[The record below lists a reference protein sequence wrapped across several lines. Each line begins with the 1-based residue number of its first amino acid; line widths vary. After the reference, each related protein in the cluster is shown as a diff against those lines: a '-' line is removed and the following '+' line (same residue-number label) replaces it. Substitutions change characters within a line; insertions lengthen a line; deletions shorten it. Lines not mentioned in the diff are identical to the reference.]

1 MHAKA
6 LSKIKFPLKV
16 EVSGMG
22 SERYIVRARETKL
35 YVVTA
40 NGLKF
45 RKSSKMQ
52 VAEYPQRS
60 YEVIEG

>member
-16 EVSGMG
+16 TVSGMG
-22 SERYIVRARETKL
+22 SEQYVIRARETKL
-35 YVVTA
+35 YIVTA

-52 VAEYPQRS
+52 VADYPQRS
-60 YEVIEG
+60 YELIEE